1 MEVIV
6 PVLYRNKTL
15 RDEFVSGH
23 LLFAAQAF
31 FRVTGKVIWRCSSL
45 LQIGGEL
52 IAVAECESTL
62 LCLVDNKPAGYKIR
76 GEDVVRIGS
85 YMA

>member
-6 PVLYRNKTL
+6 PILYPNKTL
-15 RDEFVSGH
+15 RDEFVSGY
-23 LLFAAQAF
+23 LLFAAQAS
-31 FRVTGKVIWRCSSL
+31 FRVTGKVIWRCNSL

-62 LCLVDNKPAGYKIR
+62 PRLVDNKTAGYKIR
-76 GEDVVRIGS
+76 GEDVVSIGS